1 MNYQAYTK
9 NELALRDALAFD
21 RTVLANERTLLAY
34 LRSALALLAGG
45 LTLYK
50 FFPEDNFLQI
60 MGIILFVIG
69 VITIIFG
76 LIRFAKVR
84 KSLKILILVK
94 PKQD

>member
-9 NELALRDALAFD
+9 SDLTLRDALAFD

-34 LRSALALLAGG
+34 LRSAMALLAGG

-50 FFPEDNFLQI
+50 FFPQDNFLQNL
-60 MGIILFVIG
+60 GIILFIIG
-69 VITIIFG
+69 VLTIILG

-84 KSLKILILVK
+84 KSLKILTMVK
-94 PKQD
+94 PKAD